1 MGSGAA
7 EVTQSAADVLQ
18 ASLGQAGF
26 RYFPL
31 NPPEVA
37 CGHKEVISPVYV
49 FKTVWV
55 AWWYAGP
62 SCLFSS
68 CF

>member
-1 MGSGAA
+1 MGSEAA
-7 EVTQSAADVLQ
+7 EVTQPVADVLQ
-18 ASLGQAGF
+18 ASVGQAGF

-31 NPPEVA
+31 NTPEVE
-37 CGHKEVISPVYV
+37 CGHKEVISPVLV
-49 FKTVWV
+49 FKTVWM
-55 AWWYAGP
+55 ACRYAGP